1 MRYIKTTS
9 HASQYSDSTCVG
21 REEGR
26 SKPTSYGIGG
36 ILAECSSE
44 KVSVDENQAY
54 TGEGREIIRSDFTL
68 WTLSVTY

>member
-1 MRYIKTTS
+1 MRYIETTP
-9 HASQYSDSTCVG
+9 HASQYGDSACVG

-26 SKPTSYGIGG
+26 PETTSYGIGR

-54 TGEGREIIRSDFTL
+54 VGEGRETIRSDFTL
-68 WTLSVTY
+68 

>member
-1 MRYIKTTS
+1 MRYIETTP
-9 HASQYSDSTCVG
+9 HASQYGDSASVG

-26 SKPTSYGIGG
+26 SETTPDGIGR

-54 TGEGREIIRSDFTL
+54 VGEGRKTIRSNFTL
-68 WTLSVTY
+68 

>member
-1 MRYIKTTS
+1 MRYIETTP
-9 HASQYSDSTCVG
+9 HAPQYGDSAGVG

-26 SKPTSYGIGG
+26 SEPTPDGIRR

-54 TGEGREIIRSDFTL
+54 TEEGQETIKSGFTL
-68 WTLSVTY
+68 